1 MAKVSPLSTAIP
13 TLIANGYHPIPIAP
27 DSKAPAEW
35 RGGKWRGM
43 SGWQK
48 YRHEQPK
55 EFLIKVWSNWPDANV
70 GIVTG
75 TAVTLPVLNNGIVT
89 MVKYIVVAVDFDT
102 DDYDILQELE
112 ASLPYSGVRKKGRR
126 GHTSF
131 YLAPVGTPGFR
142 TPIVELLSDTRQTV
156 IPGSIHPDTG
166 KPYIWTT
173 AQTLL
178 NTPAHDLPV
187 LTAEDLERFR
197 DTVESITKKPLKP
210 VEPVFQQV
218 EPGDDKFWRSM
229 NNTAYM
235 NLDMWVPE
243 LGLMKLKREAN
254 GSYKAVA
261 HWRESTTGRDLRDRS
276 PNLSIAPNLG
286 ARDFGTGDRYTA
298 INLVMQALSI
308 DLDDAV
314 KWLGTR
320 VKMIH
325 EAKFHVPPIRME
337 GEPEPQSQNP
347 EEVAN
352 SSETGPEEHAEAPE
366 AASGAGPE
374 SGQERQPDDVLEPSR
389 KAKQNKNALGEFP
402 DSLLDPPGLVGDLMK
417 WITDG
422 ARRPSPMLALGP
434 AVTIVGTLMGRN
446 VSGPTGSATH
456 LYVVGLAP
464 SGAGK
469 DYPLQAIGKLLKAST
484 CGYLN
489 GPSEFMSMSS
499 IINYLQR
506 QALSVCA
513 MDEFGAFLRKLNNK
527 NSSTHEMGISK
538 ILRSIWGISFGDYMT
553 PEWAGRASVEIQR
566 PCLSIY
572 GVSTAEEYFESM
584 QNADIRNG
592 FLNRF
597 LVFSTNTK
605 PTPRAP
611 LHDGEVPKELALK
624 IATMYNEA
632 TRLSE
637 AQKDLPLDAP
647 RILKKVVWNGGRQ
660 VYEALEA
667 QVEEIS
673 EDKLVE
679 PYFARTAE
687 IAVRLATIVAWGC
700 GRMEVI
706 REDMEWG
713 RDVALWSANNMAI
726 LAKSS
731 ISDSPWERDV
741 QKIIETIRTSPD
753 GIRQSSLKQK
763 HRWPHVDKILK
774 HLEESEEIEA
784 LKEIGPKGGRPFTT
798 YRITLVGRG
807 QF

>member
-1 MAKVSPLSTAIP
+1 MAKVSPFSSVVGQ
-13 TLIANGYHPIPIAP
+13 LIANGYHPVPIAP

-43 SGWQK
+43 IGWQK

-112 ASLPYSGVRKKGRR
+112 AALPYSGVRKKGRR

-131 YLAPVGTPGFR
+131 YLAPVGTKGFR
-142 TPIVELLSDTRQTV
+142 TPVVELLSDTRQTV

-178 NTPAHDLPV
+178 NTPARDLPV
-187 LTAEDLERFR
+187 LTAEDLERFA
-197 DTVESITKKPLKP
+197 DTVESITKKPVKQ
-210 VEPVFQQV
+210 VETPFEPV
-218 EPGDDKFWRSM
+218 EPGDNNFWRLL
-229 NNTAYM
+229 NNTAFM
-235 NLDMWVPE
+235 NLDMWVPD
-243 LGLMKLKREAN
+243 LNLPKCKREAN

-261 HWRESTTGRDLRDRS
+261 WWRESTSGRDLSERS

-298 INLVMQALSI
+298 INLVMAALNI

-320 VKMIH
+320 LKMIN
-325 EAKFHVPPIRME
+325 EAKFHVPPVTVE
-337 GEPEPQSQNP
+337 ESPETSTSASEESSQ
-347 EEVAN
+347 
-352 SSETGPEEHAEAPE
+352 GPEVVDTIMEDVEIITEKPQASPKPAAEAP
-366 AASGAGPE
+366 
-374 SGQERQPDDVLEPSR
+374 QEQAEIELR
-389 KAKQNKNALGEFP
+389 EFP
-402 DSLLDPPGLVGDLMK
+402 DNLLNPPGLVGEIMD
-417 WITDG
+417 WIVDG
-422 ARRPSPMLALGP
+422 ARRPSRMLALGP
-434 AVTIVGTLMGRN
+434 ALATVGTLMGRN

-469 DYPLQAIGKLLKAST
+469 DHPLQAIGKILKAST
-484 CGYLN
+484 CGYLV

-566 PCLSIY
+566 PCMSIY

-605 PTPRAP
+605 PAPRAP

-647 RILKKVVWNGGRQ
+647 RILKKVVWNGGRP

-673 EDKLVE
+673 EDKVVE

-713 RDVALWSANNMAI
+713 RDVALWSANNMAM
-726 LAKSS
+726 LAKSF
-731 ISDSPWERDV
+731 ISDSPWERDA
-741 QKIIETIRTSPD
+741 QKIIETIRTSSN
-753 GIRQSSLKQK
+753 GIRLSSLKQK

-774 HLEESEEIEA
+774 HLVESEEIEE
-784 LKEIGPKGGRPFTT
+784 LKAVGPKGGRPLIT
-798 YRITLVGRG
+798 YRATLAVRG
-807 QF
+807 

>member
-1 MAKVSPLSTAIP
+1 M
-13 TLIANGYHPIPIAP
+13 ANGYHPIPVAP
-27 DSKAPAEW
+27 DSKAPSEW

-43 SGWQK
+43 TGWQK
-48 YRHEQPK
+48 YRNEQPK
-55 EFLIKVWSNWPDANV
+55 DFMVKVWSHWPDANV

-75 TAVTLPVLNNGIVT
+75 TRATPQ
-89 MVKYIVVAVDFDT
+89 YIVVAVDFDT

-142 TPIVELLSDTRQTV
+142 TPIVELLTDTRQTV
-156 IPGSIHPDTG
+156 IPESIHPDTG

-178 NTPAHDLPV
+178 NTPAKDLPV
-187 LTAEDLERFR
+187 LTADDLERFR

-210 VEPVFQQV
+210 VEAVFQPV
-218 EPGDDKFWRSM
+218 EPGDDKLWRVM

-235 NLDMWVPE
+235 NLDMWVPD
-243 LGLMKLKREAN
+243 LNLPKLKREAN

-261 HWRESTTGRDLRDRS
+261 WWRESTTGRAIRDRS

-298 INLVMQALSI
+298 INLVMHALAI

-320 VKMIH
+320 IKMIH
-325 EAKFHVPPIRME
+325 EAKFHVPPVTVE
-337 GEPEPQSQNP
+337 GEAEAQSQTPPENVEGSGEGEEVVDTTMEDAEIVKEKAQASGETPDSPGEQRELELREFPEP
-347 EEVAN
+347 
-352 SSETGPEEHAEAPE
+352 
-366 AASGAGPE
+366 
-374 SGQERQPDDVLEPSR
+374 
-389 KAKQNKNALGEFP
+389 
-402 DSLLDPPGLVGDLMK
+402 LLNPPGLVGEIMD
-417 WITDG
+417 WIVGG
-422 ARRPSPMLALGP
+422 ARRPSRMLALGP
-434 AVTIVGTLMGRN
+434 ALTIVGTLMGAN
-446 VSGPTGSATH
+446 VRGPTRSASH

-469 DYPLQAIGKLLKAST
+469 DHPLQAIGRLLKESN
-484 CGYLN
+484 CGYLV

-506 QALSVCA
+506 QSLSVCA
-513 MDEFGAFLRKLNNK
+513 MDEFGAFLRKLNSK
-527 NSSTHEMGISK
+527 QSSTHEQGISK
-538 ILRSIWGISFGDYMT
+538 ILRSVWGISFGDYMT

-566 PCLSIY
+566 PCLSLY
-572 GVSTAEEYFESM
+572 GVSTAEEYFESL

-597 LVFSTNTK
+597 LVFSTNLK
-605 PTPRAP
+605 PTAREP
-611 LHDGEVPKELALK
+611 LHDGSVPQELALK
-624 IATMYNEA
+624 IATMYSEA

-647 RILKKVVWNGGRQ
+647 RLLKDAVWNGGRP

-667 QVEEIS
+667 KVEEIS
-673 EDKLVE
+673 DDKHME
-679 PYFARTAE
+679 PFFARTAE
-687 IAVRLATIVAWGC
+687 IAVRMATIVAWGC

-706 REDMEWG
+706 REDMEWA

-726 LAKSS
+726 SAMDYMAENDHQKTYT
-731 ISDSPWERDV
+731 
-741 QKIIETIRTSPD
+741 KIIRMVENTSAKGLSRRD
-753 GIRQSSLKQK
+753 LLQRLRGAVKSKELEDMLKMA
-763 HRWPHVDKILK
+763 
-774 HLEESEEIEA
+774 IEA
-784 LKEIGPKGGRPFTT
+784 GDIEQSKSIPTRGGHPAVT
-798 YRITLVGRG
+798 YKKTKKRA
-807 QF
+807 

>member
-1 MAKVSPLSTAIP
+1 MIS
-13 TLIANGYHPIPIAP
+13 NGYHPIPIAP
-27 DSKAPAEW
+27 DSKAPSEW

-48 YRHEQPK
+48 YRTELPK
-55 EFLIKVWSNWPDANV
+55 DFLIKVWSNWPDANV

-75 TAVTLPVLNNGIVT
+75 TVVTVKAVKDNKVVML
-89 MVKYIVVAVDFDT
+89 KFIVVAIDFDT
-102 DDYDILQELE
+102 DDYDTLQELE

-142 TPIVELLSDTRQTV
+142 TPIVELLTDTRQTV
-156 IPGSIHPDTG
+156 IAPSIHPDTG

-218 EPGDDKFWRSM
+218 EPGDDKFWRLL

-254 GSYKAVA
+254 GGYKAVA

-298 INLVMQALSI
+298 INLVMVALDI
-308 DLDDAV
+308 NLDDAV

-325 EAKFHVPPIRME
+325 ETKFHVPPITVEGDEEAQSQTPSENSTGSETPEEEVVDSTMEDAEIMEEKPHAYDERPEKEPAENSAQGSGME
-337 GEPEPQSQNP
+337 GNP
-347 EEVAN
+347 
-352 SSETGPEEHAEAPE
+352 
-366 AASGAGPE
+366 AS
-374 SGQERQPDDVLEPSR
+374 D
-389 KAKQNKNALGEFP
+389 KEFP
-402 DSLLDPPGLVGDLMK
+402 SSLLNPPGLVGEIMD
-417 WITDG
+417 WIVGG

-434 AVTIVGTLMGRN
+434 ALTTVGTLMGAN
-446 VSGPTGSATH
+446 VRGPTRSASH

-484 CGYLN
+484 CGHLL
-489 GPSEFMSMSS
+489 GPSEFMSMSGV
-499 IINYLQR
+499 INFLHR
-506 QALSVCA
+506 QSLSVCA
-513 MDEFGAFLRKLNNK
+513 MDEFGAFLRKLNSK
-527 NSSTHEMGISK
+527 NSSTHEQGISK

-566 PCLSIY
+566 P
-572 GVSTAEEYFESM
+572 
-584 QNADIRNG
+584 
-592 FLNRF
+592 
-597 LVFSTNTK
+597 
-605 PTPRAP
+605 
-611 LHDGEVPKELALK
+611 
-624 IATMYNEA
+624 
-632 TRLSE
+632 
-637 AQKDLPLDAP
+637 
-647 RILKKVVWNGGRQ
+647 
-660 VYEALEA
+660 
-667 QVEEIS
+667 
-673 EDKLVE
+673 
-679 PYFARTAE
+679 
-687 IAVRLATIVAWGC
+687 
-700 GRMEVI
+700 
-706 REDMEWG
+706 
-713 RDVALWSANNMAI
+713 
-726 LAKSS
+726 
-731 ISDSPWERDV
+731 
-741 QKIIETIRTSPD
+741 
-753 GIRQSSLKQK
+753 
-763 HRWPHVDKILK
+763 
-774 HLEESEEIEA
+774 
-784 LKEIGPKGGRPFTT
+784 
-798 YRITLVGRG
+798 
-807 QF
+807 

>member
-1 MAKVSPLSTAIP
+1 MTSPLSLIILI
-13 TLIANGYHPIPIAP
+13 LIANGYHPIPIAP
-27 DSKAPAEW
+27 DSKAPSEW

-48 YRHEQPK
+48 YRNEQPK
-55 EFLIKVWSNWPDANV
+55 DFLIKVWSNWPDANI

-75 TAVTLPVLNNGIVT
+75 TVVTVKAVKDNKVVML
-89 MVKYIVVAVDFDT
+89 KFIVVAIDFDT
-102 DDYDILQELE
+102 DDYDTLQELE

-218 EPGDDKFWRSM
+218 EPGDDKFWRLM
-229 NNTAYM
+229 NNTAFM

-243 LGLMKLKREAN
+243 LGLHKLKREAN
-254 GSYKAVA
+254 GGYKAVA

-325 EAKFHVPPIRME
+325 EAKFHVPPITVE
-337 GEPEPQSQNP
+337 GE
-347 EEVAN
+347 
-352 SSETGPEEHAEAPE
+352 AEAPTDSPQE
-366 AASGAGPE
+366 GSKGPEVVDTTMEDAEIIKEKSQASGDPPNPPDEKPE
-374 SGQERQPDDVLEPSR
+374 LELR
-389 KAKQNKNALGEFP
+389 EFP
-402 DSLLDPPGLVGDLMK
+402 ENLLNPPGVVGEVMD
-417 WITDG
+417 WIVGG
-422 ARRPSPMLALGP
+422 ARRPSRMLALGP
-434 AVTIVGTLMGRN
+434 ALTIVGTLMGAN
-446 VSGPTGSATH
+446 VRGPTRSASH

-469 DYPLQAIGKLLKAST
+469 DHPLQAISEILKGSN
-484 CGYLN
+484 CGYLT
-489 GPSEFMSMSS
+489 GPSEFMSMSGV
-499 IINYLQR
+499 INFLQR
-506 QALSVCA
+506 QSLSVCA
-513 MDEFGAFLRKLNNK
+513 MDEFGAFLRKLNSK
-527 NSSTHEMGISK
+527 NSSTHEQGISK
-538 ILRSIWGISFGDYMT
+538 ILRSIWGLSFKNYMT

-566 PCLSIY
+566 PCLSLY
-572 GVSTAEEYFESM
+572 GVSTAEEYFESL

-597 LVFSTNTK
+597 LVFSTNLK
-605 PTPRAP
+605 PTPRQP
-611 LHDGEVPKELALK
+611 LHDGTVPQELALK
-624 IATMYNEA
+624 IATMYQEA

-647 RILKKVVWNGGRQ
+647 RLLKDVVWNGGRP

-667 QVEEIS
+667 TVEKIS
-673 EDKLVE
+673 EDRHME
-679 PYFARTAE
+679 PFFARTAE
-687 IAVRLATIVAWGC
+687 IAVRMATIVAWGC

-706 REDMEWG
+706 REDMEWA

-726 LAKSS
+726 SAMDYMAENDYQKNYT
-731 ISDSPWERDV
+731 
-741 QKIIETIRTSPD
+741 KIIRMVQNTSAKGLSRRD
-753 GIRQSSLKQK
+753 LLQRLRGSVKSKE
-763 HRWPHVDKILK
+763 
-774 HLEESEEIEA
+774 LEEMLKMALEAGDIEQS
-784 LKEIGPKGGRPFTT
+784 KSIPTRGGHAAVI
-798 YRITLVGRG
+798 YKKSKKSK
-807 QF
+807 

>member
-1 MAKVSPLSTAIP
+1 MASPFSSVVGQ
-13 TLIANGYHPIPIAP
+13 LIANGYHPVPIAP

-43 SGWQK
+43 TGWQK

-112 ASLPYSGVRKKGRR
+112 AALPYSAVRKKGRR
-126 GHTSF
+126 GYTAF
-131 YLAPVGTPGFR
+131 YLAPVGTKGFR
-142 TPIVELLSDTRQTV
+142 TPVVELLTDTRQTV

-173 AQTLL
+173 ASTLL
-178 NTPAHDLPV
+178 NTPAKDLPV
-187 LTAEDLERFR
+187 LTADDLERFA
-197 DTVESITKKPLKP
+197 DTVESVTKKPVKQVEMP
-210 VEPVFQQV
+210 FEPVAQ
-218 EPGDDKFWRSM
+218 GDDKFWRLL

-243 LGLMKLKREAN
+243 LNLPKCKREAN

-261 HWRESTTGRDLRDRS
+261 WWRASTTGKDLRDRN

-325 EAKFHVPPIRME
+325 EAKFHVPPIMAE
-337 GEPEPQSQNP
+337 DPPETPTDSP
-347 EEVAN
+347 KESSAKPEVADTTMEDAEIITEKQQA
-352 SSETGPEEHAEAPE
+352 SSKPAEEAP
-366 AASGAGPE
+366 
-374 SGQERQPDDVLEPSR
+374 QEQTEFELR
-389 KAKQNKNALGEFP
+389 EFP
-402 DSLLDPPGLVGDLMK
+402 DNLLNPPGLVGEIME
-417 WITDG
+417 WIVGG
-422 ARRPSPMLALGP
+422 ARRPSRMLALGP
-434 AVTIVGTLMGRN
+434 AVATVGTIMGRN

-456 LYVVGLAP
+456 LYIVGLAP

-469 DYPLQAIGKLLKAST
+469 DHPLQAIGKILKAST
-484 CGYLN
+484 CGYLV

-566 PCLSIY
+566 PCMSIY

-597 LVFSTNTK
+597 LVFSTNVK

-647 RILKKVVWNGGRQ
+647 RILKKVVWNGGRP
-660 VYEALEA
+660 VYEALET

-673 EDKLVE
+673 EDKVVE

-726 LAKSS
+726 SAMTYMAENEYQKMYAKIVRMIESAGS
-731 ISDSPWERDV
+731 KGLGRRDLLQRLRGAV
-741 QKIIETIRTSPD
+741 KTKELED
-753 GIRQSSLKQK
+753 MLKMA
-763 HRWPHVDKILK
+763 
-774 HLEESEEIEA
+774 EESGEIE
-784 LKEIGPKGGRPFTT
+784 LKKAMPTKGGHPVVT
-798 YRITLVGRG
+798 YKKTKKRA
-807 QF
+807 